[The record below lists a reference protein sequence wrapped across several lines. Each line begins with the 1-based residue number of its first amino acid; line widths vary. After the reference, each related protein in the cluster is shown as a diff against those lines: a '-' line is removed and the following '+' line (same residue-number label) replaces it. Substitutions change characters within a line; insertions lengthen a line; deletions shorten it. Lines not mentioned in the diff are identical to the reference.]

1 MQEHDWAFAS
11 YKAAARS
18 YKVAVSEYR
27 KYLASDEAKSAS
39 AVMDDQ
45 FSNAK
50 TVQSLA
56 KSVQTVN
63 PASSKTVDMKTGLTG
78 DASTNELGKA
88 AEALNTQTSEMKSRL
103 KVLKAMYLLSP
114 LPNRIGCSLMLSG
127 PGIRS
132 WLTPTAKCGG
142 D

>member
-1 MQEHDWAFAS
+1 MQELDWAFAS
-11 YKAAARS
+11 YKSAARS

-27 KYLASDEAKSAS
+27 KYLASDEAESAS

-50 TVQSLA
+50 TVQSMA

-88 AEALNTQTSEMKSRL
+88 AEALNTQTSEMKLRL
-103 KVLKAMYLLSP
+103 KVLKANVLAVTTSQSYYRLLSDA
-114 LPNRIGCSLMLSG
+114 IG
-127 PGIRS
+127 
-132 WLTPTAKCGG
+132 TG
-142 D
+142 DKVLADSDDKVWW